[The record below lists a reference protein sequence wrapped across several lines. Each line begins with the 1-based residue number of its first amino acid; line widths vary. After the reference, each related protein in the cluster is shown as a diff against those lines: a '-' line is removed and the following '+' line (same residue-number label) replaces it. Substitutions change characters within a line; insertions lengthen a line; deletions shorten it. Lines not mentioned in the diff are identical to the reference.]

1 MVNEGKIMWNA
12 IVNPNWILE
21 SIKAS
26 KPAIVSIH
34 HSDLFTSGVPDLC
47 IDQIA
52 RERGKFDLL
61 NGEPIRLS
69 VAKKTMHV
77 NLQENSYAAG
87 MIELS
92 QLHEAAYKSER
103 SASRKL
109 AAATGISED
118 EALLRTLTAAA
129 GLAGLP
135 ALLADRLALLEADAA
150 RIQAR
155 AERNAAL
162 AVRRNARHDGPQ
174 AAWRAWFD
182 GSAHPN
188 PGRCGIG
195 GLLHGPGGAAI
206 EISRAAGHGNSSEA
220 EYRALIAVLEAA
232 VEGGAHDLVIY
243 GDSRVVIDD
252 MNGPALYAAVS
263 LAGYRTQAHA
273 LLAQLQGVTLRWI
286 PRHKNGL
293 ADALSQRACIVAG
306 AKD

>member
-1 MVNEGKIMWNA
+1 MWNA

-26 KPAIVSIH
+26 NPAIVSIH
-34 HSDLFTSGVPDLC
+34 HSGKFTLGDRSLL

-52 RERGKFDLL
+52 LGPVKFDLL
-61 NGEPIRLS
+61 NGGPNWLS
-69 VAKKTMHV
+69 VAKKTTHV
-77 NLQENSYAAG
+77 NRQENGYAAG
-87 MIELS
+87 MTEFS
-92 QLHEAAYKSER
+92 QLHQAAYKAER

-109 AAATGISED
+109 AAATGITEE

-129 GLAGLP
+129 GVAGLSI
-135 ALLADRLALLEADAA
+135 LLADRLALLQADAA

-195 GLLHGPGGAAI
+195 GLLRGPDGATV

-232 VEGGAHDLVIY
+232 VAGGAHDLVIY

-263 LAGYRTQAHA
+263 LARYRTAAHA

-286 PRHKNGL
+286 PRHKNTA
-293 ADALSQRACIVAG
+293 ADALSQRASALPE
-306 AKD
+306 